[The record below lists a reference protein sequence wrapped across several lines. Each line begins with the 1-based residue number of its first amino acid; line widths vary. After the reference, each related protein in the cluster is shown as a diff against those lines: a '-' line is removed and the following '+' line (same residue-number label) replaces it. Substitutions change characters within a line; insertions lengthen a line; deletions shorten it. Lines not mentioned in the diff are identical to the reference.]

1 MASVSEAPDIRL
13 DSANLYRE
21 ETFTDRHA
29 GTVRKLIPILADGS
43 EDPSRTT
50 CWEGSATLMTPAGTL
65 PLNFELDATIFSEAL
80 NDFPD
85 KARLALERMMQE
97 LREMRREANS
107 SIVIPGQ
114 SGANLGDSG
123 KFKLP

>member
-1 MASVSEAPDIRL
+1 MADINESPDIRL

-29 GTVRKLIPILADGS
+29 GIIRKLTPILADGS
-43 EDPSRTT
+43 EDPSRKT

-65 PLNFELDATIFSEAL
+65 PLNFELDAGLFSEAL

-85 KARLALERMMQE
+85 KARLALERMMEE
-97 LREMRREANS
+97 LREMRREATS
-107 SIVIPGQ
+107 SIVVPGQ
-114 SGANLGDSG
+114 SGTNLGGTG